1 MDYTSEINKVEGNYK
16 MTASEK
22 TIASILKDLTNVH
35 ENLLSLSND
44 IWASIEH
51 NDNDEVE
58 KGCKFQKEFNNLID
72 EFCKNKDNIS
82 ALLSQFSGIKI
93 DEQPKIIVKNTTEN
107 QRLIKELNQ
116 NEPHEI
122 TEDFTFKRPV
132 AFIFNG
138 CAYPDTNN
146 WTELYVQFAA
156 TAAKLNPTKIKE
168 MAELPDLISKQNRK
182 YYSSDKKDIRKPAK
196 IMNDFFVETN
206 LCANDIAKRI
216 IEIINQLGMKTSD
229 ITIYLR
235 QDRNA

>member
-1 MDYTSEINKVEGNYK
+1 LKTKNTGES

-51 NDNDEVE
+51 NDNEEVE
-58 KGCKFQKEFNNLID
+58 KGCKFQKDFNNLIA

-82 ALLSQFSGIKI
+82 TLLSQFSGIKI
-93 DEQPKIIVKNTTEN
+93 DEQPKIIEKNTTEN

-138 CAYPDTNN
+138 CAYPETNN
-146 WTELYVQFAA
+146 WTELYVQFVV
-156 TAAKLNPTKIKE
+156 TAAKLNPGKIK
-168 MAELPDLISKQNRK
+168 
-182 YYSSDKKDIRKPAK
+182 
-196 IMNDFFVETN
+196 
-206 LCANDIAKRI
+206 
-216 IEIINQLGMKTSD
+216 
-229 ITIYLR
+229 
-235 QDRNA
+235 

>member
-1 MDYTSEINKVEGNYK
+1 

-44 IWASIEH
+44 IWNSIDH
-51 NDNDEVE
+51 NNPEKLDEGYQF
-58 KGCKFQKEFNNLID
+58 KKEFNRLLD
-72 EFCKNKDNIS
+72 DFEKNKNDIS
-82 ALLSQFSGIKI
+82 VLVSQFTGVKV
-93 DEQPKIIVKNTTEN
+93 DEQPIIVNKEDSEN
-107 QRLIKELNQ
+107 QRLIKELNK

-122 TEDFTFKRPV
+122 DEDFTFKRPT

-138 CAYPDTNN
+138 CAYTEMNN
-146 WTELYVQFAA
+146 WTELYVQFVAS
-156 TAAKLNPTKIKE
+156 AAKLNPAKIKE
-168 MAELPDLISKQNRK
+168 MANMTELISKQNKK
-182 YYSSDKKDIRKPAK
+182 YYSTDINDVRKPAK

-206 LCANDIAKRI
+206 LSANDFAKRI

-235 QDRNA
+235 QNRNA

>member
-1 MDYTSEINKVEGNYK
+1 

-44 IWASIEH
+44 IWNSIDH
-51 NDNDEVE
+51 NNPEKLDEGYQF
-58 KGCKFQKEFNNLID
+58 KKEFNRLLD
-72 EFCKNKDNIS
+72 EFEKNKNDIS
-82 ALLSQFSGIKI
+82 VLVSQFTGVKV
-93 DEQPKIIVKNTTEN
+93 DEQPIVVNKEDFEN
-107 QRLIKELNQ
+107 QRLIKELNK

-122 TEDFTFKRPV
+122 DEDFTFKRPT

-138 CAYPDTNN
+138 CAYTEMNT
-146 WTELYVQFAA
+146 WTELYVQFVAS
-156 TAAKLNPTKIKE
+156 AAKLNPAKIKE
-168 MAELPDLISKQNRK
+168 MADLPELISKQNKK
-182 YYSSDKKDIRKPAK
+182 YYSTDKNDVRKPAK

-206 LCANDIAKRI
+206 LSANDFGKRI
-216 IEIINQLGMKTSD
+216 IEILNQLGMKSSD

>member
-1 MDYTSEINKVEGNYK
+1 

-44 IWASIEH
+44 IWNSIYH
-51 NDNDEVE
+51 NNPEKLDEGYQF
-58 KGCKFQKEFNNLID
+58 KKEFNRLLD
-72 EFCKNKDNIS
+72 DFEKNKNDIS
-82 ALLSQFSGIKI
+82 VLVSQFTGVKI
-93 DEQPKIIVKNTTEN
+93 EEQPIIVEKEDSEN
-107 QRLIKELNQ
+107 QRLIKELNK

-122 TEDFTFKRPV
+122 DEDFTFKRPT

-138 CAYPDTNN
+138 CAYTEMNN
-146 WTELYVQFAA
+146 WTELYVQFVAS
-156 TAAKLNPTKIKE
+156 AAKLNPAKIKE
-168 MAELPDLISKQNRK
+168 MADMPELISKQNKK
-182 YYSSDKKDIRKPAK
+182 YYSIDKKDVRKPAK

-206 LCANDIAKRI
+206 LSANDFAKRI
-216 IEIINQLGMKTSD
+216 IEIINHLGLKTTD

>member
-1 MDYTSEINKVEGNYK
+1 

-44 IWASIEH
+44 IWNSIDH
-51 NDNDEVE
+51 NNPEKLDEGYQF
-58 KGCKFQKEFNNLID
+58 KKEFNRLLDDFERN
-72 EFCKNKDNIS
+72 KNDIS
-82 ALLSQFSGIKI
+82 VLVSQFTGVKI
-93 DEQPKIIVKNTTEN
+93 DEQPIVVEKEDFEN
-107 QRLIKELNQ
+107 QRLIKELNK

-122 TEDFTFKRPV
+122 DEDFTFKRPT

-138 CAYPDTNN
+138 CAYSEMNN
-146 WTELYVQFAA
+146 WTELYVQFVAS
-156 TAAKLNPTKIKE
+156 AAKLNPAKVKE
-168 MAELPDLISKQNRK
+168 MANMPELISKQNKK
-182 YYSSDKKDIRKPAK
+182 YYSTDKKEVRKPAK

-206 LCANDIAKRI
+206 LSANDFAKRI